1 MGVAALVLGIISLI
15 IGFIPLCGVIAF
27 VPAIIGI
34 ILGIVEIVKKSKAS
48 EPKGMGIAGLI
59 LSSIAVIVIIWWIF
73 IAGGVISSTADST
86 LDSLKDAEEQIQEYQ
101 DSLDEYDYN
110 Y

>member
-73 IAGGVISSTADST
+73 IAGGVFSATADST
-86 LDSLKDAEEQIQEYQ
+86 LDSLKDAEKQIQEYQ